1 MIYPIPIIFS
11 FPGIGFVVQKYFI
24 NSVNGLFVCRRMLTP
39 TTPMAVSEDTV
50 PTPATTTTTTTMS
63 PAFRIS
69 VTRIIKGFLTT
80 VALAA
85 LAYWLVQVAGMQ
97 YLATLTSATLL
108 TLLLVYIV
116 WCLTV
121 RKNQHHQVQY
131 RFYSVTLLPL
141 IFSNGRNHYLLT

>member
-1 MIYPIPIIFS
+1 MDI
-11 FPGIGFVVQKYFI
+11 KYFV
-24 NSVNGLFVCRRMLTP
+24 SSLNGRFVCRRMLTP
-39 TTPMAVSEDTV
+39 TTPMAVSEDAM
-50 PTPATTTTTTTMS
+50 PTPAMTSTTTTMS
-63 PAFRIS
+63 PAFRIP
-69 VTRIIKGFLTT
+69 VTRVIKGFLTT

-131 RFYSVTLLPL
+131 RCYSVTPLPM
-141 IFSNGRNHYLLT
+141 IFSSGSNRDHTYCNSLNK